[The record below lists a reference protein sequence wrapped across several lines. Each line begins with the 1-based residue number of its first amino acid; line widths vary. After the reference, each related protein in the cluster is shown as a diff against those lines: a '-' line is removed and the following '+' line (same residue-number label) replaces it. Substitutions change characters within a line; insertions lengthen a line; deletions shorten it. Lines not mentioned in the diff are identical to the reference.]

1 MRKPIM
7 LALACLLCLGAGGF
21 IGYQQFAAKTPPLDE
36 LQGIALPDIEQQLR
50 NGSEWLGDVVVV
62 NHWATWC
69 GPCREEIP
77 LLVEFNHLM
86 SSQGVQVL
94 GIAHDQLDAARRF
107 GDEVGMDYPSLV
119 AIVGG
124 HKLLAA
130 QGNDKSGALPYTVV
144 FDRSGKISSTKL
156 GIVTMEELQSMVQ
169 PLL

>member
-1 MRKPIM
+1 MNKTVV
-7 LALACLLCLGAGGF
+7 LALVSLLCLGAGGF
-21 IGYQQFAAKTPPLDE
+21 IGYQQFAARTPPLDQ
-36 LQGIALPDIEQQLR
+36 LQGISLPDTEQKLR
-50 NGSEWLGDVVVV
+50 SGAEWLGKVVVV

-77 LLVEFNHLM
+77 LLVEFNELM
-86 SSQGVQVL
+86 ASQGVQVL

-119 AIVGG
+119 AVIEGQR
-124 HKLLAA
+124 LLAA
-130 QGNDKSGALPYTVV
+130 QGNDKSGALPFTVV
-144 FDRSGKISSTKL
+144 FDRSGKISDTKL

>member
-1 MRKPIM
+1 MKKPVM
-7 LALACLLCLGAGGF
+7 LALVSLLCLGAGGYF
-21 IGYQQFAAKTPPLDE
+21 SYQQFAAKTPPLDE
-36 LQGIALPDIEQQLR
+36 LQGLSLPDTEQQLR
-50 NGSEWLGDVVVV
+50 NGSEWLGKVVVV

-77 LLVEFNHLM
+77 LLVEFNELM
-86 SSQGVQVL
+86 ASQGVQVL

-119 AIVGG
+119 AVIEGQ
-124 HKLLAA
+124 KLLAA
-130 QGNDKSGALPYTVV
+130 QGNDKSGALPFTVV
-144 FDRSGKISSTKL
+144 FDRDGKISTTKL